1 MVKLWLISRN
11 RWPYTGFLC
20 LLLIIERSPMHNHS
34 STEQRFTSKVAL
46 VTGGGSGIG
55 RAAALAY
62 ARQGA
67 RVAVVGRKLEK
78 LQETVNL
85 IRDAGGMAIAV
96 VADVSV
102 AAEAEA
108 MVKRTLSAF
117 DGLDIVFNNAGTEGA
132 FAPITELT
140 ENDFDHVVGINLK
153 GVWLSIKYAV
163 EAMVHHGGHGGGVI
177 VNTSSW
183 LADTAVSGS
192 SAYAASKGGLLAMT
206 RALAVELGP
215 LGIRVNSILPGII
228 ATPMFERLGGN
239 DALADTFAAA
249 TPLRRVGQPA
259 DVGDV
264 AVWLSSDE
272 ARFVTGQNLL
282 VDGGYT
288 VVGM

>member
-1 MVKLWLISRN
+1 MVKAWLISMN
-11 RWPYTGFLC
+11 LENYTGFLC
-20 LLLIIERSPMHNHS
+20 FSLIIERSTMHNYS
-34 STEQRFTSKVAL
+34 STEQRFTNKVAL

-67 RVAVVGRKLEK
+67 RVAVAGRKLEK

-85 IRDAGGMAIAV
+85 IRETGGMAIAV
-96 VADVSV
+96 VADVSI

-108 MVKRTLSAF
+108 MVKQTLSAF
-117 DGLDIVFNNAGTEGA
+117 GSLDIVFNNAGTEGA
-132 FAPITELT
+132 FAAISELT

-153 GVWLSIKYAV
+153 GVWLCTKYAAP
-163 EAMVHHGGHGGGVI
+163 AMAEHGGGVI

-215 LGIRVNSILPGII
+215 QGIRVNSILPGII

-288 VVGM
+288 VVGI

>member
-1 MVKLWLISRN
+1 MKVHTMGNTSQTSID
-11 RWPYTGFLC
+11 
-20 LLLIIERSPMHNHS
+20 
-34 STEQRFTSKVAL
+34 QRFTGKVAL

-67 RVAVVGRKLEK
+67 KVAVAGRTLEK

-85 IRDAGGMAIAV
+85 ILDAGGMAIAV

-108 MVKRTLSAF
+108 MVKHTLSAF

-140 ENDFDHVVGINLK
+140 ENDFDHVIGINLK
-153 GVWLSIKYAV
+153 GVWLSIKYAAQ
-163 EAMVHHGGHGGGVI
+163 AMTGNGGGVI

-288 VVGM
+288 VVGI